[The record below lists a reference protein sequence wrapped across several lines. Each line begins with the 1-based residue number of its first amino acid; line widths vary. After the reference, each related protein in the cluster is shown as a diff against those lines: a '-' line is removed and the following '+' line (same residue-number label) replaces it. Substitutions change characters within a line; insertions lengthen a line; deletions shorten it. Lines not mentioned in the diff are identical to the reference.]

1 MYCNTYFDV
10 LTSCNNSGV
19 ADGQLQL
26 LAGFLR
32 HVSVGCRLD
41 KGALAGRPPTFIL
54 TLIWLLARTRNRRG
68 PVEPD
73 AVGRLIY
80 SVYRDSDNRTHIISH
95 FPELAERPTVLLL
108 DPPAYDR
115 DENGGRGQTADIGG
129 RSDRL

>member
-1 MYCNTYFDV
+1 MDNYSFWQDFFDTYQ
-10 LTSCNNSGV
+10 SV
-19 ADGQLQL
+19 ADWI
-26 LAGFLR
+26 
-32 HVSVGCRLD
+32 
-41 KGALAGRPPTFIL
+41 KALWLVAPPTFIL
-54 TLIWLLARTRNRRG
+54 TLIWLLARTRNWRG

-95 FPELAERPTVLLL
+95 FPELTERPTVLLL